1 VVDVKRRVSVNVNV
15 NVNVKQENVIE
26 SIKSIKSIKSIN
38 ISCGVVILTN
48 IISYI
53 LYIID
58 NKTMPT
64 TQIKPFGV
72 FNGSKTA
79 SQSIINTSL
88 GCIGCAPQQPAST
101 PSPTKGF
108 GSGAMIRP
116 M

>member
-1 VVDVKRRVSVNVNV
+1 
-15 NVNVKQENVIE
+15 
-26 SIKSIKSIKSIN
+26 
-38 ISCGVVILTN
+38 
-48 IISYI
+48 
-53 LYIID
+53 
-58 NKTMPT
+58 MPT

-88 GCIGCAPQQPAST
+88 GCIGCVPQQPAST

-108 GSGAMIRP
+108 GSGGAAMIRP